1 MINRREFLQVL
12 SIAAAGGM
20 GLSHS
25 ASAAE
30 KSARKFYDMPSFGN
44 VHFLHFTDCH
54 AQLLPIY
61 FREPSVNLGIAGAKN
76 QPPHLVG
83 DYFLKHYGVR
93 AGSAEAY
100 AFTCLDFDNAAR
112 QYGKVGGFAH
122 LATLVKKMKA
132 GRPGAL
138 LLDGGDTW
146 QGSATALWTKA
157 QDMIDASLAL
167 GVDIMTAHWE
177 FTLGSQRVRD
187 VVDNDFKGKID
198 FIAQNIKTA
207 DFGDPVFPFYTLR
220 DMNGVKVAVIGQA
233 FPYTPIANPG
243 YFMSEWKLGIKEAHL
258 QKVIDEGRGK
268 GENSTSNV

>member
-1 MINRREFLQVL
+1 MRISDWSSDVCSSDL
-12 SIAAAGGM
+12 
-20 GLSHS
+20 
-25 ASAAE
+25 
-30 KSARKFYDMPSFGN
+30 
-44 VHFLHFTDCH
+44 
-54 AQLLPIY
+54 
-61 FREPSVNLGIAGAKN
+61 VNLGIAGAKN

-157 QDMIDASLAL
+157 QDMRAEESRVGKEWVSECRTR
-167 GVDIMTAHWE
+167 GV
-177 FTLGSQRVRD
+177 R
-187 VVDNDFKGKID
+187 
-198 FIAQNIKTA
+198 
-207 DFGDPVFPFYTLR
+207 
-220 DMNGVKVAVIGQA
+220 
-233 FPYTPIANPG
+233 
-243 YFMSEWKLGIKEAHL
+243 
-258 QKVIDEGRGK
+258 
-268 GENSTSNV
+268 

>member
-1 MINRREFLQVL
+1 
-12 SIAAAGGM
+12 M

-112 QYGKVGGFAH
+112 SEERRVGKE
-122 LATLVKKMKA
+122 
-132 GRPGAL
+132 
-138 LLDGGDTW
+138 
-146 QGSATALWTKA
+146 
-157 QDMIDASLAL
+157 
-167 GVDIMTAHWE
+167 GV
-177 FTLGSQRVRD
+177 
-187 VVDNDFKGKID
+187 
-198 FIAQNIKTA
+198 
-207 DFGDPVFPFYTLR
+207 
-220 DMNGVKVAVIGQA
+220 
-233 FPYTPIANPG
+233 
-243 YFMSEWKLGIKEAHL
+243 
-258 QKVIDEGRGK
+258 
-268 GENSTSNV
+268 STCRSRWSPDH